1 MNNQIDI
8 FDGRA
13 IPCSEKHG
21 LIIEKWRAL
30 PVGAAFVLVNN
41 HDPARLHKQFSEL
54 WPATFGWKYLVQG
67 PEEFRIQITKLQAL
81 PATAAPCPLSC
92 NH

>member
-1 MNNQIDI
+1 MNNAIDI

-21 LIIEKWRAL
+21 LIINKWLAL
-30 PVGAAFVLVNN
+30 PVGAAFVLLND
-41 HDPARLHKQFSEL
+41 HDPARMLHQFSEA
-54 WPATFGWKYLVQG
+54 WPGTFEWKYLVQG
-67 PEEFRIQITKLQAL
+67 PDEFRIQITKLKAL
-81 PATAAPCPLSC
+81 SETAAPAPLTC